1 MKHSNTNYRKDV
13 QVLRGLAVLAVLLFH
28 CYPNLFPLG
37 YLGVDVFFVISGF
50 VVTPL
55 ILRIPTDS
63 TDRNSTLLSGLSNFY
78 KRRFFRLAPALT
90 ASLMMSAILV
100 FLLLPPTSHERFAR
114 QGIATLLLL
123 GNLGAYEYSGDYFHP
138 NPNPLIHTWSL
149 SVEEQIYF
157 ALPLILLPF
166 LTSNKRR
173 GVFLLLVFITVFSFT
188 LSLGV
193 IETFYSRLGIENE
206 VLFSFYSPIN
216 RIWQFTLGGL
226 GFLILDRYPNLLGAF
241 FKRTNLFFLI
251 TIFMLLFGNLELNY
265 KNGSFVASSIALLV
279 ILSKSLC
286 AIPKAIFKKLE
297 WLGDRSYSI
306 YLVHMPLISITQ
318 HSPINQLSNDD
329 WRKALSLVALML
341 SIWLG
346 ALSYSKVESRFR
358 GNKSTNTVERKN
370 FWSTVVLIPILPL
383 AVFVIMDTGSRSNY
397 WGLSGSNPPVSV
409 GWDQDPNCDRMSEL
423 YSPCLYKIEGSSR
436 TVLLI
441 GDSHAAHLSQAM
453 VNVAKSENWNLG
465 VWTQA
470 GCLVQFEQD
479 LSAQIS
485 TECLKQ
491 NNRILDYINQKSPDL
506 IIISQFVKSDSSQ
519 IKLREALSVLQ
530 SRARNVLLIKNSPV
544 FPKDRFTISNRPI
557 IVPESRVIKVFP
569 LTEMILEDKKASD
582 DLADWAR
589 RIGISTMDFTPLFC
603 TIQVCTRY
611 ANGNWL
617 YADEDH
623 FSLTGA
629 DLAIPQLSDFLKGYL
644 QN

>member
-1 MKHSNTNYRKDV
+1 MKHSKTKFRKDI

-28 CYPNLFPLG
+28 ADASLFPLG

-55 ILRIPTDS
+55 ILRIPSDS
-63 TDRNSTLLSGLSNFY
+63 ANRNSTLLSGLSNFY

-90 ASLMMSAILV
+90 VSLVFSAILV

-157 ALPLILLPF
+157 VLPLILLPF
-166 LTSNKRR
+166 LRSINRKV
-173 GVFLLLVFITVFSFT
+173 VFYLLAFITVFSFT

-193 IETFYSRLGIENE
+193 IDPIYSRLGIENE

-226 GFLILDRYPNLLGAF
+226 GFLIQEKHPNLLGAF
-241 FKRTNLFFLI
+241 FKRTNLVFVI
-251 TIFMLLFGNLELNY
+251 TLFVVLFGSLELNY
-265 KNGSFVASSIALLV
+265 KNSSIVVCSIALIV

-286 AIPKAIFKKLE
+286 IIPKGIFKKLE
-297 WLGDRSYSI
+297 WLGYRSYSI
-306 YLVHMPLISITQ
+306 YLVHMPLISAIQ

-329 WRKALSLVALML
+329 WRKALSFVALIF

-346 ALSYSKVESRFR
+346 ALSYLKVENIFR
-358 GNKSTNTVERKN
+358 GDKSGKIVERKT
-370 FWSTVVLIPILPL
+370 FWSAVVLFPILPL
-383 AVFVIMDTGSRSNY
+383 VLFVIMDAGSRSNY

-423 YSPCLYKIEGSSR
+423 YSPCLYQTQGSSR

-441 GDSHAAHLSQAM
+441 GDSHAGHLSQAM

-465 VWTQA
+465 VWTQSD
-470 GCLVQFEQD
+470 CLVQFEQD
-479 LSAQIS
+479 LTAQIS
-485 TECLKQ
+485 IECLKQ
-491 NNRILDYINQKSPDL
+491 NNRILNWVNQMKPDL
-506 IIISQFVKSDSSQ
+506 IIISQYVKSDSSQ

-530 SRARNVLLIKNSPV
+530 SSVRNVLYIENSPV
-544 FPKDRFTISNRPI
+544 FPRGRFTISNRPI
-557 IVPESRVIKVFP
+557 IVPESWVSKVFSR
-569 LTEMILEDKKASD
+569 TEMMLEDKKASD
-582 DLADWAR
+582 ELANWAR
-589 RIGISTMDFTPLFC
+589 RNGISTMDFTSLFC
-603 TIQVCTRY
+603 TNQVCTRY
-611 ANGNWL
+611 ANGKWL
-617 YADEDH
+617 YADEGH

-629 DLAIPQLSDFLKGYL
+629 DLAIPQLSDVLGG
-644 QN
+644 

>member
-1 MKHSNTNYRKDV
+1 LKHSNTNYRKDV

-157 ALPLILLPF
+157 ALPLILLLF

-241 FKRTNLFFLI
+241 FKRTNLFFNHYFHALI
-251 TIFMLLFGNLELNY
+251 W
-265 KNGSFVASSIALLV
+265 
-279 ILSKSLC
+279 KS
-286 AIPKAIFKKLE
+286 
-297 WLGDRSYSI
+297 
-306 YLVHMPLISITQ
+306 
-318 HSPINQLSNDD
+318 
-329 WRKALSLVALML
+329 
-341 SIWLG
+341 
-346 ALSYSKVESRFR
+346 
-358 GNKSTNTVERKN
+358 
-370 FWSTVVLIPILPL
+370 
-383 AVFVIMDTGSRSNY
+383 
-397 WGLSGSNPPVSV
+397 
-409 GWDQDPNCDRMSEL
+409 
-423 YSPCLYKIEGSSR
+423 
-436 TVLLI
+436 
-441 GDSHAAHLSQAM
+441 
-453 VNVAKSENWNLG
+453 
-465 VWTQA
+465 
-470 GCLVQFEQD
+470 
-479 LSAQIS
+479 
-485 TECLKQ
+485 
-491 NNRILDYINQKSPDL
+491 
-506 IIISQFVKSDSSQ
+506 
-519 IKLREALSVLQ
+519 
-530 SRARNVLLIKNSPV
+530 
-544 FPKDRFTISNRPI
+544 
-557 IVPESRVIKVFP
+557 
-569 LTEMILEDKKASD
+569 
-582 DLADWAR
+582 
-589 RIGISTMDFTPLFC
+589 
-603 TIQVCTRY
+603 
-611 ANGNWL
+611 
-617 YADEDH
+617 
-623 FSLTGA
+623 
-629 DLAIPQLSDFLKGYL
+629 
-644 QN
+644 

>member
-1 MKHSNTNYRKDV
+1 MKHSKTKYRKDI

-28 CYPNLFPLG
+28 ADASLFPLG

-55 ILRIPTDS
+55 ILRIPSDS
-63 TDRNSTLLSGLSNFY
+63 SNRNSTLLSGLSNFY

-90 ASLMMSAILV
+90 VSLVFSAILV
-100 FLLLPPTSHERFAR
+100 FLLLPPTSHSRFAR
-114 QGIATLLLL
+114 QGIATLLFL

-166 LTSNKRR
+166 LRSINRKV
-173 GVFLLLVFITVFSFT
+173 VFYLLAFITVFSFT

-193 IETFYSRLGIENE
+193 IDPIYSRLGIENE

-226 GFLILDRYPNLLGAF
+226 GFLIQEKHPNLLGAF
-241 FKRTNLFFLI
+241 FKRTNLVFVI
-251 TIFMLLFGNLELNY
+251 TLFMVLFGSLELNY
-265 KNGSFVASSIALLV
+265 KNSPFVVCSIALIV

-286 AIPKAIFKKLE
+286 LMPKGIFKKLE
-297 WLGDRSYSI
+297 WLGYRSYSI
-306 YLVHMPLISITQ
+306 YLVHMPLISTIQ

-329 WRKALSLVALML
+329 WRKALSFVALIF

-346 ALSYSKVESRFR
+346 ALIYLKVENIFR
-358 GNKSTNTVERKN
+358 GNKSGKIVERKT
-370 FWSTVVLIPILPL
+370 FWSAVVLFPILPL
-383 AVFVIMDTGSRSNY
+383 VLFVIMDAGSRSNY

-423 YSPCLYKIEGSSR
+423 YSPCLYQTQGSSR

-441 GDSHAAHLSQAM
+441 GDSHAGHLSQAM
-453 VNVAKSENWNLG
+453 VNVAKSENWDLG

-470 GCLVQFEQD
+470 DCLVQFEQD
-479 LSAQIS
+479 LTAQVSI
-485 TECLKQ
+485 ECLKQ
-491 NNRILDYINQKSPDL
+491 NNRILNWVNQMKPDL
-506 IIISQFVKSDSSQ
+506 VIISQYVKSDSSQ

-530 SRARNVLLIKNSPV
+530 SRVRNVLYIENSPV
-544 FPKDRFTISNRPI
+544 FPRGRFTISNRPI
-557 IVPESRVIKVFP
+557 IVPESWVSKVFSR
-569 LTEMILEDKKASD
+569 TEMMLEDKKASD
-582 DLADWAR
+582 ELANWAR
-589 RIGISTMDFTPLFC
+589 RNGISTMDFTSLFC
-603 TIQVCTRY
+603 TNQVCTRY
-611 ANGNWL
+611 ANGKWL

-629 DLAIPQLSDFLKGYL
+629 DLAIPQLSDILNG
-644 QN
+644 